1 MNERDYV
8 DCAVTEANI
17 LHIMLVHR
25 HLIAAKACVVFF
37 PNSARI
43 FKLVNFHIFF
53 RKQSSQY
60 IILNAQSIQ
69 QSFGVSDP
77 RNV

>member
-53 RKQSSQY
+53 
-60 IILNAQSIQ
+60 
-69 QSFGVSDP
+69 P
-77 RNV
+77 